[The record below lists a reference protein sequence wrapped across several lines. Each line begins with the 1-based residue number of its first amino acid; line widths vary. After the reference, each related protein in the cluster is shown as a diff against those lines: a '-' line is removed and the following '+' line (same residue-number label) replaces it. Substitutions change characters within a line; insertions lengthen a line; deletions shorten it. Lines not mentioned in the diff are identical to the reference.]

1 MLGFLK
7 ANLLKSLT
15 GHSLFQ
21 GRLSKGYFAL
31 LFIWSAFLWYLFGV
45 RAWHCFPGPF
55 LNTMPSKA
63 FSLASESFHI
73 IRKLWGLYLT
83 NGSFRC
89 QCLPPPVALTNS
101 NLEDNHVL
109 IPYRF
114 RVLSEFFKAGHWTFI
129 WGNGSST
136 MWMSVEMQ
144 NFWHWEEN
152 LFHPCSKG
160 LQSFATVYF
169 GLSLLRGT
177 SKALRLDMHSRMTPI
192 YHDKCRE
199 WITGSWDKSVS
210 LRVWS
215 GLGILC

>member
-1 MLGFLK
+1 MNERAWRCGWNLRRGRSNRNDLSAILMYKIIKQHFRKRNHMLGFLK

-89 QCLPPPVALTNS
+89 QCLPP
-101 NLEDNHVL
+101 
-109 IPYRF
+109 R
-114 RVLSEFFKAGHWTFI
+114 
-129 WGNGSST
+129 
-136 MWMSVEMQ
+136 
-144 NFWHWEEN
+144 
-152 LFHPCSKG
+152 
-160 LQSFATVYF
+160 SF
-169 GLSLLRGT
+169 
-177 SKALRLDMHSRMTPI
+177 
-192 YHDKCRE
+192 DKQ
-199 WITGSWDKSVS
+199 
-210 LRVWS
+210 
-215 GLGILC
+215 